1 MKSTSLSTLHRTH
14 QILEQPLYTT
24 KMSMACMSLVIDPM
38 TAQHLLMPRTTAI
51 LSLSGPAPAQA
62 TIPTSSLP
70 GKDILKDTIILR
82 VDGAVTVITMR
93 VITLASMITE
103 TQAAG
108 TVTMG
113 LALGTL
119 APGTGG
125 TGMTLT
131 MTHTGRTTMFTVT
144 GLRNVMTTGGT
155 TLASLGASMM
165 TLSSTGTP
173 MEKK

>member
-1 MKSTSLSTLHRTH
+1 MTTT
-14 QILEQPLYTT
+14 QIT
-24 KMSMACMSLVIDPM
+24 
-38 TAQHLLMPRTTAI
+38 
-51 LSLSGPAPAQA
+51 
-62 TIPTSSLP
+62 
-70 GKDILKDTIILR
+70 
-82 VDGAVTVITMR
+82 
-93 VITLASMITE
+93 TLASMIME

-113 LALGTL
+113 LDLGTL
-119 APGTGG
+119 APGTGS

-131 MTHTGRTTMFTVT
+131 MTHTGRTTMLTVT
-144 GLRNVMTTGGT
+144 GLRNVMITGGM